1 MFGLGSVKGADNLHS
16 LVGAKEMFDV
26 LVYANNIL
34 KMHVLASAHTWREL
48 SALPLSARGVG
59 SGHTG

>member
-34 KMHVLASAHTWREL
+34 KMLVCERTHLAGTL
-48 SALPLSARGVG
+48 SAAIVCAGRR
-59 SGHTG
+59 